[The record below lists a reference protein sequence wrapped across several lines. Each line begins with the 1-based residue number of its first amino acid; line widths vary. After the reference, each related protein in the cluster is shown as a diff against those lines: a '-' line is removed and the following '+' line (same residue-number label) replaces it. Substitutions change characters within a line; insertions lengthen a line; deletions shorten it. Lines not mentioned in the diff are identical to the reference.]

1 MKADNGRVYAR
12 AGRVV
17 SRRVAGEIVL
27 VPLTQRTGDAVR
39 RTADL
44 FVLNK
49 TGEHL
54 WELLNSPRSAE
65 DLARNLS
72 ETFEVS
78 AGEAASDVSSFLASL
93 IEIGALTESE
103 KT

>member
-1 MKADNGRVYAR
+1 MSADNQRVYAR

-27 VPLTQRTGDAVR
+27 VPMTQRTGDPVR

-54 WELLNSPRSAE
+54 WELLTSPRSAE

-78 AGEAASDVSSFLASL
+78 VGEAANDVSSFLASL
-93 IEIGALTESE
+93 VEIGALTESE
-103 KT
+103 NI

>member
-1 MKADNGRVYAR
+1 MGAESGAVYSR

-27 VPLTQRTGDAVR
+27 VPMTQRTVDPVR

-49 TGEHL
+49 TGEYL
-54 WELLNSPRSAE
+54 WELLSTPRSAQE
-65 DLARNLS
+65 LARNLS

-78 AGEAASDVSSFLASL
+78 MDEAVSDVSDFVASL
-93 IEIGALTESE
+93 MEIGALMQSPEL
-103 KT
+103 

>member
-1 MKADNGRVYAR
+1 MGENAVIYTR
-12 AGRVV
+12 AGGVV

-27 VPLTQRTGDAVR
+27 VPLVQRTRDAVR
-39 RTADL
+39 KSADL
-44 FVLNK
+44 FVLNS

-54 WELLNSPRSAE
+54 WELLTTPQSAKE
-65 DLARNLS
+65 LARNLS

-78 AGEAASDVSSFLASL
+78 ADEAVQDVSRFIASL

-103 KT
+103 EG

>member
-1 MKADNGRVYAR
+1 MAADNQRIYAR

-27 VPLTQRTGDAVR
+27 VPMTQRTADAVR

-54 WELLNSPRSAE
+54 WELLTTPRSAE
-65 DLARNLS
+65 DLARNLI

-78 AGEAASDVSSFLASL
+78 ADEAANDVSNFLASL
-93 IEIGALTESE
+93 VEIGALTESE
-103 KT
+103 NT